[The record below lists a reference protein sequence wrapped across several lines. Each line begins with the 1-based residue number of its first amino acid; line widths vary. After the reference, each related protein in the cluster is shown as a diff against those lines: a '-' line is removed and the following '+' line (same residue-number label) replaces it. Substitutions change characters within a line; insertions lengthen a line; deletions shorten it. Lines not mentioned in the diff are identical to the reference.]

1 MTSQERLLLSQ
12 FNHPNIINYNEFHL
26 ENDKA
31 YIIMEYG
38 EEGVIQKIFRTK
50 TIKRVIKF
58 IHGKN
63 IIHRNLEQ
71 NSLLT

>member
-38 EEGVIQKIFRTK
+38 EEGVIQKNFQN
-50 TIKRVIKF
+50 
-58 IHGKN
+58 KN
-63 IIHRNLEQ
+63 N
-71 NSLLT
+71 